1 MAGGGARG
9 GRRGGPGARYLR
21 SGGGCCFR
29 GPPRAGQGPRGARAR
44 VLSRL
49 APASSPPFPRFP
61 LLLRRSKMAALGRV
75 T

>member
-1 MAGGGARG
+1 MAGGG

-29 GPPRAGQGPRGARAR
+29 GPPRAGRGPARPR
-44 VLSRL
+44 PRPLPPRSRL
-49 APASSPPFPRFP
+49 LFAPFPRFP
-61 LLLRRSKMAALGRV
+61 LLLGRAKMAALGRV